1 MKKDDIIELTIE
13 DLGIDGEGIGKA
25 DGMALFVKDA
35 VVGDRIRAK
44 IMKMKKNYGY
54 ARLLEVLEP
63 SPVRCTPRCEF
74 ARQCGGCQLQAMTY
88 EAQLDFKAKKVWNHL
103 TRIGGLT
110 DLAVPEIIGMED
122 PWRYRNKAQFP
133 FGTDKEGNVVTGFY
147 AARSHNIIPCTE
159 CWLGVEENREIL
171 EKILAHLKKFRIPAY
186 DEKTGK
192 GLLRHVLIRKGFT
205 TGEVMV
211 CLILNGKTMPKMEQL
226 VESLREI
233 PGMTIQNRS

>member
-25 DGMALFVKDA
+25 DGMAIFVKDA
-35 VVGDRIRAK
+35 VVGDWIRAK

-133 FGTDKEGNVVTGFY
+133 FGTDKEAIAEMKDHYQRGGLGDVKVKRYLNEVLEAELAPIRARRAEFEKDIPAVYEMLRKGSE
-147 AARSHNIIPCTE
+147 AARAVAAQTLKEVRDKIGINYFDNI
-159 CWLGVEENREIL
+159 
-171 EKILAHLKKFRIPAY
+171 
-186 DEKTGK
+186 
-192 GLLRHVLIRKGFT
+192 
-205 TGEVMV
+205 
-211 CLILNGKTMPKMEQL
+211 
-226 VESLREI
+226 
-233 PGMTIQNRS
+233 